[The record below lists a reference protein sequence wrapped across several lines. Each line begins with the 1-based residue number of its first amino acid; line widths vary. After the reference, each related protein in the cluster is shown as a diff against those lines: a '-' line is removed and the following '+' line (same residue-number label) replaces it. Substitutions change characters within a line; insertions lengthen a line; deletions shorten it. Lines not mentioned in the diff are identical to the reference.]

1 MSDLVVFRCV
11 NFLYYVIFF
20 TYALLTFIF
29 LFPKRKEDP
38 FRNAYRVFF
47 ATSIV
52 LIAMEVFGTFSGTF
66 FGRPIRVFYIEGE
79 NIIAIQIILQI
90 IMGFGEGG
98 ASTAIMYLM
107 VESIYN
113 KKYSTYFLY
122 LSILTIIMLIFTSF
136 TFLYQAS

>member
-1 MSDLVVFRCV
+1 MSDLVVFRYV

-52 LIAMEVFGTFSGTF
+52 LIAMEVFGTFSGTL

-79 NIIAIQIILQI
+79 NVIAIQIILQI